1 MFYRD
6 PHFEVNSDKEFFAVV
21 HKTRKDEKKVNGW
34 SLNGKCIHCNET
46 QCHIYKFGRFAI
58 NIANANRQGNTKK
71 EREKL
76 LLSFYDGYHN
86 ASQYMR
92 FINGGYPRQQIT
104 EDDIDSLPHCCYR
117 LMDNWLHNI
126 KATSIKESG
135 DNHESNIKRQ
145 RTK

>member
-1 MFYRD
+1 MVGHSMVSVYT
-6 PHFEVNSDKEFFAVV
+6 A
-21 HKTRKDEKKVNGW
+21 TRHNVTYT
-34 SLNGKCIHCNET
+34 SLAD
-46 QCHIYKFGRFAI
+46 FAI